1 MQYKF
6 NRQYL
11 QSLLVDS
18 QKKYNEGILSRSDY
32 KLLNQI
38 IKELMFGNKT
48 NDKKMKLNKLDTIN
62 FKLNILKNE
71 LGMETIENLLYLS
84 DYIVRNSSYIKLN
97 DDYYKQTSSE
107 LVDNVLNFYKDCDE
121 KYYNYLNE
129 ISHNSISQ
137 LEIVTGNNVNKEIFE
152 TSVQILPFYDLDYI
166 RVVRENRLYDEAT
179 LCHEFRHA
187 LDIREVSNNSLDFN
201 VFSETNSIAMELY
214 YEMLKK
220 DSNPGYKV
228 GIDSRLNHLRQMAI
242 YVKMYMELLLDIDNY
257 NCLTKKMVEETFNVH
272 SKEKLHS
279 TLLDLDHDSGYRY
292 VAYFVGILKGMY
304 LCNVAQENPK
314 QSFKLQDRLC
324 SVMVGNYFV
333 PRSLEDVMGKDFI
346 LGEVDI
352 ETYKSFIKKLN

>member
-18 QKKYNEGILSRSDY
+18 QNKYKEGILSRSDY

-38 IKELMFGNKT
+38 IKELILGSKQNV
-48 NDKKMKLNKLDTIN
+48 KKKKLNKLDTIN

-71 LGMETIENLLYLS
+71 LGMEIIETLLYLS
-84 DYIVRNSSYIKLN
+84 DFIIRDSSYIKLS
-97 DDYYKQTSSE
+97 DDYCKQSSSE
-107 LVDNVLNFYKDCDE
+107 LVDNVLKFYKDCDE

-129 ISHNSISQ
+129 ISHNHISQ

-187 LDIREVSNNSLDFN
+187 LDMRKLSNNCLGFN

-220 DSNPGYKV
+220 DSNPGYIV
-228 GIDSRLNHLRQMAI
+228 GINSRLNHLRQMAI
-242 YVKMYMELLLDIDNY
+242 YVKMYMELLLEIDNY
-257 NCLTKKMVEETFNVH
+257 NCLTKKMVEDTFNAH
-272 SKEKLHS
+272 SKEKLHK
-279 TLLDLDHDSGYRY
+279 TLLDLDYDSGYRY

-304 LCNVAQENPK
+304 LCNVALEDPK
-314 QSFKLQDRLC
+314 QSFELQDKLC
-324 SVMVGNYFV
+324 SIMVGNYFV
-333 PRSLEDVMGKDFI
+333 PRNLEDIVGNNFV
-346 LGEVDI
+346 LGEGDI
-352 ETYKSFIKKLN
+352 ETYKSFIKKIN